1 MIRASKSSD
10 GIASDE
16 ISSEIMIGLGS
27 DEISSEIMIGLG
39 CRRALATSVSDGPVT
54 RSPTRRREASHM
66 SLHESQGYACT

>member
-10 GIASDE
+10 GIA
-16 ISSEIMIGLGS
+16 S

-39 CRRALATSVSDGPVT
+39 CRRALATSVSDGPLHWVT